1 MKEVPGLINAKNA
14 KPPNPKPSPKDFV
27 WPSQR
32 EADESVAKKIGA
44 TLQEL
49 LPKRDWKHIDLAKAL
64 WGTHG
69 AKDAP
74 RNTQAARRWVL
85 AELPIPSERDAGY
98 IAQVL
103 EIPMSRLLEPEG
115 KFNPLPPMIRPRS
128 DSPRFNPEIAT
139 GKKKKKA
146 KKAKKAAGTT
156 PSGRDRAKQRAYNA
170 AYRAKKAAE
179 KAGKKPAKRKY
190 TRHARPEVNG
200 NEGNGRWVLADGVDP
215 PVYNIKSA
223 VDGPP
228 GHVVFTLD
236 ATLPHERAM
245 AILHMLQHGEGQQE

>member
-1 MKEVPGLINAKNA
+1 MKEVPGLINAKNP

-32 EADESVAKKIGA
+32 DADETIAKKIAA

-49 LPKRDWKHIDLAKAL
+49 LPKRDWKHVDLAKEL

-69 AKDAP
+69 ANDAP
-74 RNTQAARRWVL
+74 RNTQAVRRWVL

-98 IAQVL
+98 VAQVL
-103 EIPMSRLLEPEG
+103 DISMARLLEPEG

-128 DSPRFNPEIAT
+128 DSPRFHPELAG

-146 KKAKKAAGTT
+146 KAKKAGRT
-156 PSGRDRAKQRAYNA
+156 PSGKDRAAQRKYNA
-170 AYRAKKAAE
+170 DYRARKRAE
-179 KAGKKPAKRKY
+179 KNGEAPKRKY
-190 TRHARPEVNG
+190 TKHKAP
-200 NEGNGRWVLADGVDP
+200 EGNGAWVLADGVDP
-215 PVYNIKSA
+215 PEYTIKSA

-228 GHVVFTLD
+228 GHVSFSLTAV
-236 ATLPHERAM
+236 LPHERAM
-245 AILHMLQHGEGQQE
+245 AILHMIQVGDGAAE